1 MIGSIVREMVVDSQS
16 KIMFEEL
23 PNVDRILQLL
33 SDILLVRSFNL
44 LELEVELYEKLVYIH
59 RDPYYLI
66 HITRKTTNNN
76 NNKKRYKEAI
86 TKLRI

>member
-1 MIGSIVREMVVDSQS
+1 MVREMVVDSQS

-33 SDILLVRSFNL
+33 TDILLVRSFNL
-44 LELEVELYEKLVYIH
+44 LDLEIELYEKLIYIH

-66 HITRKTTNNN
+66 HITQNSQK
-76 NNKKRYKEAI
+76 NNKRLLHSKKI

>member
-44 LELEVELYEKLVYIH
+44 LELEIELYEKLVYII
-59 RDPYYLI
+59 RQKGSIFFIEIVY
-66 HITRKTTNNN
+66 
-76 NNKKRYKEAI
+76 
-86 TKLRI
+86 RIK